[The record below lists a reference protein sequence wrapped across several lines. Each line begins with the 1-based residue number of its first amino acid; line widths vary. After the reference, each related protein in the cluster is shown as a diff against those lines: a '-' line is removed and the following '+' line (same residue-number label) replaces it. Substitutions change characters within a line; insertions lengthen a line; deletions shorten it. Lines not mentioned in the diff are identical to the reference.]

1 MRAAKSWRGQL
12 NVAFTRVCDL
22 HDVPVDTMES
32 FFVDD
37 VEVLVVHGGSGLHAF
52 DGICPHEEFPLVD
65 GYLDGSTIV
74 CSGHGWIFDAMTG
87 QAVYPLGCRLTEYPL
102 RVDSGG
108 IYVDV
113 DSVQPVPNSR

>member
-1 MRAAKSWRGQL
+1 MSWWGQL
-12 NVAFTRVCDL
+12 DVTFTRVCDL
-22 HDVPVDTMES
+22 DEVPLNSMES

-65 GYLDGSTIV
+65 GYIDGSTIV

-87 QAVYPLGCRLTEYPL
+87 RAVNPPGCRLTEYSL
-102 RVDSGG
+102 RVDDGG
-108 IYVDV
+108 VYVDV
-113 DSVQPVPNSR
+113 DSVQPMPESR